1 MDVINVDEENILD
14 NGFNEMLVLYL
25 VLYLVLIFVF
35 FFCFEFNILCFF

>member
-1 MDVINVDEENILD
+1 MDVINVDEENILS
-14 NGFNEMLVLYL
+14 NGFNEML